1 MHPFP
6 LFYVK
11 LFLQVIELLE
21 EEGVHLTAKQMTD
34 ILGVVN
40 KEELLQVEKK
50 IEKSLGHFLNSKKQ
64 DDIIPSQLLQTK
76 GIQHVSVEQVLVREM
91 EEPIQKKS
99 KSSGREKPMDVV
111 EVEKILALV
120 KTQHPVVEQRKENSE
135 MEPIFFRA
143 RANSNSGLNP

>member
-1 MHPFP
+1 M
-6 LFYVK
+6 
-11 LFLQVIELLE
+11 IELLE

-50 IEKSLGHFLNSKKQ
+50 IEKSLGHIFNSKKQ
-64 DDIIPSQLLQTK
+64 DDILPSQLLQTE

-99 KSSGREKPMDVV
+99 KSSGQGREKPMDVV

-120 KTQHPVVEQRKENSE
+120 KTQYPVVEQRKENSE